1 LYLEV
6 EFYRKGNVMLLTNN
20 AKDAF
25 QSLLNETR
33 DALYLYN
40 VPAYVSLTR
49 LATLNGVLPFHHALA
64 SLMTQ
69 EAALLSALMG
79 QQQRRLI
86 RPDTDQFPRCNV
98 LVTHSPFGKLS
109 FYRRDQEP
117 ILQSETLLGGLAL
130 EQAFLDAVD
139 DECTVPQLLEDQER
153 RVLDA
158 ILSGWQTQGELERR
172 VNHVLDWVEHVESVY
187 LYIDRC
193 VFTRSDVGENTLTA
207 RPHGVLRQL
216 LARPLTAWE
225 PAERILIVALQ
236 ALFLT
241 GRSIRFEEFN
251 GKQLTAVRLKAWLTE
266 KLGAYCALLEEEVP
280 SVCSLLD
287 LATRVGQYAR
297 RVDASDWM
305 RFRRIHGVTFVKEER
320 LQPPARGP
328 HGPSGL
334 PAHLQEL
341 TTHPQIAI
349 SPGTGAEESLQALT
363 RAALRLYVETGSSA
377 ALHEIIERIVLSA
390 VLDAHADYGMSSSLR
405 TPGSLAGTPE
415 QRIASILALGKQ
427 DFYCCVLPH
436 PRLVREVDEA
446 TIYQI
451 LFSSAQRME
460 FNRWHFLPGNFEREA
475 IPFNRHYYFPPMM
488 PDIAEWSDLR
498 HGGHTRAG
506 VRYSIRAP
514 GAPLWRDPFLAYT
527 HPYRGCYDVR
537 LVRIEGPAFGKA
549 ELQVA
554 RRHGEFMD
562 TFWKTM
568 QAGVEEYKIVTPL
581 VRAYTR
587 DWYQQAHWKESVQRW
602 TAGT

>member
-1 LYLEV
+1 
-6 EFYRKGNVMLLTNN
+6 MLLTSN

-33 DALYLYN
+33 DVQYLYN
-40 VPAYVSLTR
+40 VPAYVSLIR
-49 LATLNGVLPFHHALA
+49 LATLNGILPFHHAIA
-64 SLMTQ
+64 SLMTA
-69 EAALLSALMG
+69 EAALLNALMG
-79 QQQRRLI
+79 QNQKRLI
-86 RPDTDQFPRCNV
+86 RPESDHLRQCNV

-109 FYRRDQEP
+109 FYRRDRETP
-117 ILQSETLLGGLAL
+117 AHSEILLGGLAL

-139 DECTVPQLLEDQER
+139 DECTIPQLLEQQER
-153 RVLDA
+153 RLIDA
-158 ILSGWQTQGELERR
+158 ILADWEMRGELERK
-172 VNHVLDWVEHVESVY
+172 VSYVLDWVEHVESVY
-187 LYIDRC
+187 LYIERYL
-193 VFTRSDVGENTLTA
+193 FTRSDVGENTLTS
-207 RPHGVLRQL
+207 RPHGILRQL
-216 LARPLTAWE
+216 LTRPLTAWE
-225 PAERILIVALQ
+225 PAERILIVGLH

-251 GKQLTAVRLKAWLTE
+251 GKQLTAVRLRTWLSE

-280 SVCSLLD
+280 AASSLLD
-287 LATRVGQYAR
+287 LAALVGQYAR
-297 RVDASDWM
+297 KVDGSDWM
-305 RFRRIHGVTFVKEER
+305 RFRRIHGVTFLKEEC
-320 LQPPARGP
+320 LQPPAKGSRS
-328 HGPSGL
+328 PSTL
-334 PAHLQEL
+334 PPHLQEL
-341 TTHPQIAI
+341 TTHPQPVI
-349 SPGTGAEESLQALT
+349 SPGVEASESLAIMT

-390 VLDAHADYGMSSSLR
+390 VLQAQADYGMSSSLR
-405 TPGSLAGTPE
+405 TPGALRGTPE
-415 QRIASILALGKQ
+415 QRIAGVLALSKQ

-436 PRLVREVDEA
+436 PRLVREVAEPL
-446 TIYQI
+446 IYQI

-460 FNRWHFLPGNFEREA
+460 FNRWHFLPGNFEREV

-498 HGGHTRAG
+498 HGGHTKAG

-537 LVRIEGPAFGKA
+537 LVRIEGPPFGMA
-549 ELQVA
+549 ELQIA

-581 VRAYTR
+581 VTAYTR

-602 TAGT
+602 TAGK

>member
-1 LYLEV
+1 VCLAV
-6 EFYRKGNVMLLTNN
+6 NAYRKGNVMLLTSN

-33 DALYLYN
+33 DVLYLYT
-40 VPAYVSLTR
+40 VPAYVSLIR
-49 LATLNGVLPFHHALA
+49 LATLNGVLPFHHATA

-69 EAALLSALMG
+69 EAALLNALMG
-79 QQQRRLI
+79 QQQNVLV
-86 RPDTDQFPRCNV
+86 RPETDQFHRCNV

-109 FYRRDQEP
+109 FYRRDQETP
-117 ILQSETLLGGLAL
+117 AENEILLGGLVL

-139 DECTVPQLLEDQER
+139 DECTVPQLLEGQQR
-153 RVLDA
+153 QVIDA
-158 ILSGWQTQGELERR
+158 ILSDWEAQGELEQR
-172 VNHVLDWVEHVESVY
+172 VNHVLDWVERVESVY
-187 LYIDRC
+187 LYIGRY

-216 LARPLTAWE
+216 LVRPLAAWE
-225 PAERILIVALQ
+225 PEERILIVALH

-266 KLGAYCALLEEEVP
+266 KLSAYCALLQEEVP
-280 SVCSLLD
+280 SVFSLLD

-297 RVDASDWM
+297 RVDGSDWM

-320 LQPPARGP
+320 LQPPGQNPR
-328 HGPSGL
+328 L
-334 PAHLQEL
+334 PAVLPPHLQEL
-341 TTHPQIAI
+341 AMRLQIVIPSGSEA
-349 SPGTGAEESLQALT
+349 GESLQVMT
-363 RAALRLYVETGSSA
+363 QAALRVYVETGSSA

-390 VLDAHADYGMSSSLR
+390 VLEAHADYGMSSSLR
-405 TPGSLAGTPE
+405 TPGSLGGTPE
-415 QRIASILALGKQ
+415 QQIARVLALSKQ

-436 PRLVREVDEA
+436 PRLVGEIEDPM
-446 TIYQI
+446 IYQI

-460 FNRWHFLPGNFEREA
+460 FNRWHFLPGNFEREV

-537 LVRIEGPAFGKA
+537 LVRIEGPPFGKA

-568 QAGVEEYKIVTPL
+568 QAGVEAYEIVTP
-581 VRAYTR
+581 VVTAYTR

-602 TAGT
+602 SAGK